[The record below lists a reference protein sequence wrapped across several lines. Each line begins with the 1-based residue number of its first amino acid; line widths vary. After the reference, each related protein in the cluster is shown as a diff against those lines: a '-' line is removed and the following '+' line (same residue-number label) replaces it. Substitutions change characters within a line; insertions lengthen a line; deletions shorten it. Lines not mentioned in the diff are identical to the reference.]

1 MQLCEGIIGVLPGP
15 CRKAFLH
22 PCDYSLDL
30 HMRAPCEEV
39 PLPAEENLCPS
50 PAVHSDGAV
59 AGVEGPASVNQF
71 LGDSPSLHM
80 KRRSKLGL
88 CKNGNEMF
96 GLGHRKPA
104 KFYEF
109 VGGTSYASSGDE
121 SPFSG
126 EVCKGLNGRS
136 WTGSQGDLRGLDSRQ
151 KRVLV
156 DRMPETF
163 AGIAETKF
171 ANEMNNVGVKDEAFG
186 HGRGCFGFRCG
197 LSDSEKEVEE
207 EQEVSDPSKKRATPH
222 QHGQYAEVLEESIS
236 LDIHDAGV
244 SQQSLSLQFCSQRG
258 KEGSM
263 LNYPVENQSGNNI
276 GNAGVLESPHHEL
289 ENARL
294 DESKDW
300 VDGPSEATLPQKSNV
315 GMPHCRLQGEGQHW
329 RNALSEPTLQTE
341 DRKAVLGKENLN
353 SVESFGQVPQNWT
366 DQSVESLVRDSPSAS
381 RSSRDE
387 LPTVAEEESLEQE
400 MIKEQMLRES
410 PLSTAEELAS
420 ASNRNTSEAGVY
432 HPGSQGGTHRSQE
445 ALSSSLPA
453 AAQGSESEGKESIA
467 ISSGAREPVIHRP
480 RGAGLPPDVGVVII
494 DDDEE
499 EEEDEEGKDD
509 GADVGDSSDDTDSD
523 AGSKRNPW
531 RPDPVP
537 LSRPGAFHMTNLYAA
552 YSLYSKSR
560 ILHLPLDVSC
570 MSVHC
575 KCMLAIQFL
584 TLHCW

>member
-1 MQLCEGIIGVLPGP
+1 
-15 CRKAFLH
+15 
-22 PCDYSLDL
+22 
-30 HMRAPCEEV
+30 
-39 PLPAEENLCPS
+39 
-50 PAVHSDGAV
+50 
-59 AGVEGPASVNQF
+59 
-71 LGDSPSLHM
+71 
-80 KRRSKLGL
+80 
-88 CKNGNEMF
+88 
-96 GLGHRKPA
+96 
-104 KFYEF
+104 
-109 VGGTSYASSGDE
+109 
-121 SPFSG
+121 
-126 EVCKGLNGRS
+126 
-136 WTGSQGDLRGLDSRQ
+136 
-151 KRVLV
+151 
-156 DRMPETF
+156 
-163 AGIAETKF
+163 
-171 ANEMNNVGVKDEAFG
+171 
-186 HGRGCFGFRCG
+186 
-197 LSDSEKEVEE
+197 
-207 EQEVSDPSKKRATPH
+207 
-222 QHGQYAEVLEESIS
+222 LEESIS

-263 LNYPVENQSGNNI
+263 LNYPVDNQSDNNI
-276 GNAGVLESPHHEL
+276 GNAGVLESPHQEL
-289 ENARL
+289 ENDRL
-294 DESKDW
+294 DGSKNW

-315 GMPHCRLQGEGQHW
+315 VMPNSRLEGEGQHW

-366 DQSVESLVRDSPSAS
+366 DRSVESLVRDSPPAS

-387 LPTVAEEESLEQE
+387 LPTVAEGESLEEE

-453 AAQGSESEGKESIA
+453 AAQGSESEAKESIA

-494 DDDEE
+494 DDD

-570 MSVHC
+570 TSVHC

-584 TLHCW
+584 TLRCW

>member
-1 MQLCEGIIGVLPGP
+1 
-15 CRKAFLH
+15 
-22 PCDYSLDL
+22 
-30 HMRAPCEEV
+30 
-39 PLPAEENLCPS
+39 
-50 PAVHSDGAV
+50 
-59 AGVEGPASVNQF
+59 
-71 LGDSPSLHM
+71 
-80 KRRSKLGL
+80 
-88 CKNGNEMF
+88 
-96 GLGHRKPA
+96 
-104 KFYEF
+104 
-109 VGGTSYASSGDE
+109 
-121 SPFSG
+121 
-126 EVCKGLNGRS
+126 
-136 WTGSQGDLRGLDSRQ
+136 
-151 KRVLV
+151 
-156 DRMPETF
+156 
-163 AGIAETKF
+163 
-171 ANEMNNVGVKDEAFG
+171 
-186 HGRGCFGFRCG
+186 
-197 LSDSEKEVEE
+197 
-207 EQEVSDPSKKRATPH
+207 
-222 QHGQYAEVLEESIS
+222 
-236 LDIHDAGV
+236 
-244 SQQSLSLQFCSQRG
+244 
-258 KEGSM
+258 
-263 LNYPVENQSGNNI
+263 
-276 GNAGVLESPHHEL
+276 
-289 ENARL
+289 
-294 DESKDW
+294 
-300 VDGPSEATLPQKSNV
+300 
-315 GMPHCRLQGEGQHW
+315 
-329 RNALSEPTLQTE
+329 
-341 DRKAVLGKENLN
+341 
-353 SVESFGQVPQNWT
+353 
-366 DQSVESLVRDSPSAS
+366 
-381 RSSRDE
+381 
-387 LPTVAEEESLEQE
+387 

-570 MSVHC
+570 MSVDC

>member
-39 PLPAEENLCPS
+39 PLPAEENLCPA

-71 LGDSPSLHM
+71 LQDSPSLHM

-88 CKNGNEMF
+88 HKNGNEMF

-109 VGGTSYASSGDE
+109 VGGPSYASSGDE

-163 AGIAETKF
+163 AGIADTKF

-197 LSDSEKEVEE
+197 LSDSEEEELEE
-207 EQEVSDPSKKRATPH
+207 EQEVSDPSKKHATPH

-263 LNYPVENQSGNNI
+263 LNYPVDNQSDNNI
-276 GNAGVLESPHHEL
+276 GNAGVLESPHQEL
-289 ENARL
+289 ENDRL
-294 DESKDW
+294 DGSKNW

-315 GMPHCRLQGEGQHW
+315 VMPNSRLEGEGQHW

-366 DQSVESLVRDSPSAS
+366 DRRDRKSVV
-381 RSSRDE
+381 
-387 LPTVAEEESLEQE
+387 
-400 MIKEQMLRES
+400 
-410 PLSTAEELAS
+410 
-420 ASNRNTSEAGVY
+420 
-432 HPGSQGGTHRSQE
+432 
-445 ALSSSLPA
+445 
-453 AAQGSESEGKESIA
+453 
-467 ISSGAREPVIHRP
+467 
-480 RGAGLPPDVGVVII
+480 
-494 DDDEE
+494 
-499 EEEDEEGKDD
+499 
-509 GADVGDSSDDTDSD
+509 
-523 AGSKRNPW
+523 
-531 RPDPVP
+531 
-537 LSRPGAFHMTNLYAA
+537 
-552 YSLYSKSR
+552 
-560 ILHLPLDVSC
+560 
-570 MSVHC
+570 
-575 KCMLAIQFL
+575 
-584 TLHCW
+584 